1 MKRTSEDDQRD
12 YLTVGKLRKIIEN
25 TPKEQDNC
33 LVTTY
38 EYSGKFDYAYPI
50 KNAYVGK
57 TYVRD
62 VHWPI
67 LRTLQLQFE
76 DENFLTF
83 LKPEKCD
90 DIELKYGIEKLEKL
104 IEEYK
109 EALNN
114 YKYEED

>member
-50 KNAYVGK
+50 KNTYVGK
-57 TYVRD
+57 TYVKD
-62 VHWPI
+62 VRWPI

-76 DENFLTF
+76 DENFLNQ
-83 LKPEKCD
+83 KKCD
-90 DIELKYGIEKLEKL
+90 DTELKYGIEKLEKL

-109 EALNN
+109 EAFNN
-114 YKYEED
+114 YKYEKD